1 MWINK
6 SGEMINARFERAVMK
21 SKARLT
27 YKQVQAAYEGKVD
40 KITKPI
46 IKTVIKPIYGA
57 YQALLNKRKNRGTIE
72 IEIPENKIVFD
83 KGNKVKSVEIKE
95 RLDSHRLIEEFMI
108 SANEAVAEE
117 LSKNHHPCIFRV
129 HERPSESKL
138 EILESTL
145 SALNLSLPKNINPKP
160 KHFREILS
168 QAKSRNIFTLVNELV
183 LRSQSKAEYS
193 PKNAGH
199 FGLGLKNYTHFTS
212 PIRRYSDLIAHRALI
227 SKLKLGN
234 DGLNDSIKSNLE
246 SISNHISET
255 ERRSEAAERETFER
269 LVASFLRKDIGKL
282 FKGTVSGVT
291 NFNIF
296 VRISQYGIDGIV
308 PYRNMRKYYRF
319 FDQRKQM
326 LVGRNGQYLKL
337 GEEIKVK
344 IEESDKITGGLI
356 LSIAP

>member
-1 MWINK
+1 M
-6 SGEMINARFERAVMK
+6 
-21 SKARLT
+21 
-27 YKQVQAAYEGKVD
+27 
-40 KITKPI
+40 
-46 IKTVIKPIYGA
+46 
-57 YQALLNKRKNRGTIE
+57 
-72 IEIPENKIVFD
+72 
-83 KGNKVKSVEIKE
+83 
-95 RLDSHRLIEEFMI
+95 
-108 SANEAVAEE
+108 
-117 LSKNHHPCIFRV
+117 
-129 HERPSESKL
+129 
-138 EILESTL
+138 
-145 SALNLSLPKNINPKP
+145 
-160 KHFREILS
+160 
-168 QAKSRNIFTLVNELV
+168 
-183 LRSQSKAEYS
+183 
-193 PKNAGH
+193 
-199 FGLGLKNYTHFTS
+199 
-212 PIRRYSDLIAHRALI
+212 
-227 SKLKLGN
+227 
-234 DGLNDSIKSNLE
+234 NDSIKSNLE